1 MFKPKKAIK
10 EEEEFEEPEVP
21 TPQFVKKPVQKVE
34 EVSDWSVQEI
44 PTATTPVI
52 YNART
57 KETYSLYEAIAIILN
72 KSEE

>member
-10 EEEEFEEPEVP
+10 EEEEFEEPEP
-21 TPQFVKKPVQKVE
+21 PQFVKKPVQKVE